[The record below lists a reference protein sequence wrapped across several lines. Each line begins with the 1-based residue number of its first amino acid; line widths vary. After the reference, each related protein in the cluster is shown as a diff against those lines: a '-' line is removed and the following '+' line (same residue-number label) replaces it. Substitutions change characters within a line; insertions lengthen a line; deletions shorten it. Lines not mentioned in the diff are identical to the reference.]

1 MSFANIF
8 FLTGER
14 RAKDIL
20 AARANVKH
28 GDITLYKTVDSNR
41 GTFVTSIKDNLANV
55 DKIADQLYL
64 FCPHIQYVYHHTK
77 PLLFSK

>member
-1 MSFANIF
+1 MCHLLILFS
-8 FLTGER
+8 LTGER

-41 GTFVTSIKDNLANV
+41 GTFVTSITDNMPNV
-55 DKIADQLYL
+55 DKIAGQLYL
-64 FCPHIQYVYHHTK
+64 FCTHICMSSHEAVVV
-77 PLLFSK
+77 